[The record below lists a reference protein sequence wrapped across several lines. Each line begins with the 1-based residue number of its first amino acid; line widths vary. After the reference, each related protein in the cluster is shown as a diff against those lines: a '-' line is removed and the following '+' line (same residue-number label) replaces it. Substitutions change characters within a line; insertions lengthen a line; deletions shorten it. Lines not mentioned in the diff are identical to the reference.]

1 MNENPNI
8 PTKKYHILQNIGYMI
23 SFYKKEIPIFLWM
36 CLFEILLGS
45 MIPYLEIYLPKLVVE
60 LVTKRYTMQQ
70 AIRSMVFFGLF
81 FVTVK
86 TVKGGCEQG
95 KYFLYNGKRNDIA
108 AMLFLKSLRIPFP
121 DSEEGNANNLYW
133 KALHSIDSGDY
144 SAMYRFSYDTVN
156 ILINL
161 ICFFLYSTVLG
172 YLNLWIMILLL
183 VLSLLQYTLCI
194 SEVRYMERYRDRYAQ
209 FYKKRSYLHSVMG
222 KEEAAKDIRIFS
234 MKQWLNYHNDV
245 LISLKRGID
254 KEKMT
259 REKIYWQAGSL
270 LALGRDLFAYI
281 YLIRQAQAGII
292 DAGEFV
298 LYFGAITGFA
308 VFVNS
313 IMTSFASL
321 QEGNISLNHLRSY
334 LELEEEDVYSGSHSI
349 QELQMPVSFTFR
361 NVSFRYS
368 LKEEDAEGKAEDP
381 GQWIFRHL
389 NLTIHGGEKI
399 AIVGTNGAG
408 KTTLVK
414 LLCGLYE
421 PQEGEILVNGIPIRE
436 FPKEELY
443 KLYAAVFQEPFIMPF
458 TLGENLALS
467 KDYDKEQCISALEEA
482 GLRELFEKRGYTLD
496 TYFGKDMGEDGI
508 ELSGGQKQKFLLA
521 RALYK
526 DAPVLILDE
535 PTAALDPIAE
545 SEIYDEYAKLSKD
558 KTAIFISHRLAST
571 RFSDRIL
578 LIGNQGILEEGTH
591 EELLKNCEVYLQIAK
606 SQLSEKEL
614 GLEKLGLAEE
624 KAEKETN
631 KKEILSTKIDEK
643 ENNKL
648 KEKSD
653 DKKLKHKKGG
663 K

>member
-1 MNENPNI
+1 MNKNPDI
-8 PTKKYHILQNIGYMI
+8 LTKKYHILQNIGYMI
-23 SFYKKEIPIFLWM
+23 SFYKKEMPIFLWM

-45 MIPYLEIYLPKLVVE
+45 IIPYLEIYLPKFVVE
-60 LVTKRYTMQQ
+60 LVTNRYSMQQ
-70 AIRSMVFFGLF
+70 AVRNMVLFGLF
-81 FVTVK
+81 FVFVEA
-86 TVKGGCEQG
+86 VKGGCEQG
-95 KYFLYNGKRNDIA
+95 KYFLYNGKRNDVA
-108 AMLFLKSLRIPFP
+108 AMLFLKSLRIPF
-121 DSEEGNANNLYW
+121 SNTEEGDANNLYW
-133 KALHSIDSGDY
+133 KALHSVDSGDY

-183 VLSLLQYTLCI
+183 VLSLLQYALCI

-222 KEEAAKDIRIFS
+222 KEEAAKDIRIFP

-321 QEGNISLNHLRSY
+321 QEGNISLNHLRTY
-334 LELEEEDVYSGSHSI
+334 LELEEEDVHSGFRSI
-349 QELQMPVSFTFR
+349 RELQTPVSFTFR
-361 NVSFRYS
+361 DVSFRYPS
-368 LKEEDAEGKAEDP
+368 KEEGVKGDP

-443 KLYAAVFQEPFIMPF
+443 RLYAAVFQEPFIMPF

-467 KDYDKEQCISALEEA
+467 KNYDKERCISALEEA
-482 GLRELFEKRGYTLD
+482 GLMELFQKRGYTLD

-508 ELSGGQKQKFLLA
+508 ELSGGQKQRFLLA

-591 EELLKNCEVYLQIAK
+591 EELIQKNGVYAEMFEVQK
-606 SQLSEKEL
+606 SYYEKERL
-614 GLEKLGLAEE
+614 G
-624 KAEKETN
+624 KEAFA
-631 KKEILSTKIDEK
+631 
-643 ENNKL
+643 
-648 KEKSD
+648 
-653 DKKLKHKKGG
+653 
-663 K
+663 

>member
-334 LELEEEDVYSGSHSI
+334 LELEEED
-349 QELQMPVSFTFR
+349 
-361 NVSFRYS
+361 
-368 LKEEDAEGKAEDP
+368 AEGKAEDP

-591 EELLKNCEVYLQIAK
+591 EELLQKNGVYAEMFEVQK
-606 SQLSEKEL
+606 SYYEKERL
-614 GLEKLGLAEE
+614 G
-624 KAEKETN
+624 KEAFA
-631 KKEILSTKIDEK
+631 
-643 ENNKL
+643 
-648 KEKSD
+648 
-653 DKKLKHKKGG
+653 
-663 K
+663 

>member
-1 MNENPNI
+1 MNKNQDI
-8 PTKKYHILQNIGYMI
+8 PTKKYHILQNIGYTI

-45 MIPYLEIYLPKLVVE
+45 MIPYLEIYLPKFVVE
-60 LVTKRYTMQQ
+60 LVTNRYSMQQ
-70 AIRSMVFFGLF
+70 AIRSMLIFGLF
-81 FVTVK
+81 FVIVEA
-86 TVKGGCEQG
+86 VKGGCEQG
-95 KYFLYNGKRNDIA
+95 KYFLYNGKRNDVA
-108 AMLFLKSLRIPFP
+108 AMLFLKSLRIPFSN
-121 DSEEGNANNLYW
+121 SEEGDANNLYW

-183 VLSLLQYTLCI
+183 ALSLFQYALCI
-194 SEVRYMERYRDRYAQ
+194 SQVRYMERYRDRYAQ

-222 KEEAAKDIRIFS
+222 KEEAAKDIRIFP

-321 QEGNISLNHLRSY
+321 QEGNISLNHLRTY
-334 LELEEEDVYSGSHSI
+334 LELEEEDVHSGSHSI
-349 QELQMPVSFTFR
+349 RELQMPVSFTFR
-361 NVSFRYS
+361 NVSFRYPS
-368 LKEEDAEGKAEDP
+368 KEEGAEGAAEDP

-421 PQEGEILVNGIPIRE
+421 PQEGEILINGIPIRE
-436 FPKEELY
+436 FPKGELY
-443 KLYAAVFQEPFIMPF
+443 RLYAAVFQEPFIMPF

-467 KDYDKEQCISALEEA
+467 KDYDKERCIFALEEA
-482 GLRELFEKRGYTLD
+482 GLKELFQKRGYTFD
-496 TYFGKDMGEDGI
+496 TYFGKDMDEHGI
-508 ELSGGQKQKFLLA
+508 ELSGGQKQRFLLA

-591 EELLKNCEVYLQIAK
+591 EELLQKNGVYAEMFEVQK
-606 SQLSEKEL
+606 SYYEKERL
-614 GLEKLGLAEE
+614 G
-624 KAEKETN
+624 KEAFA
-631 KKEILSTKIDEK
+631 
-643 ENNKL
+643 
-648 KEKSD
+648 
-653 DKKLKHKKGG
+653 
-663 K
+663 

>member
-70 AIRSMVFFGLF
+70 AVRNMVFFGLF
-81 FVTVK
+81 FMIVEA
-86 TVKGGCEQG
+86 VKGGCEQG

-108 AMLFLKSLRIPFP
+108 AMLFLKSLRIPFSSTEKG
-121 DSEEGNANNLYW
+121 DANNLYW
-133 KALHSIDSGDY
+133 KALHSIDGGDY
-144 SAMYRFSYDTVN
+144 SAMYRFSYDTIN
-156 ILINL
+156 ILVNL

-172 YLNLWIMILLL
+172 YLSFWVMILLL
-183 VLSLLQYTLCI
+183 VLSLIQYALCI

-209 FYKKRSYLHSVMG
+209 FYKKRGYLHSVMG

-234 MKQWLNYHNDV
+234 MKRWLNYHNDV

-259 REKIYWQAGSL
+259 KEKIYWQAGSL

-321 QEGNISLNHLRSY
+321 QEGNISLNHLRTY
-334 LELEEEDVYSGSHSI
+334 LELKEEDVYSGSHSI

-368 LKEEDAEGKAEDP
+368 SKEEDAEGKAEDP

-482 GLRELFEKRGYTLD
+482 GLKELFEKRGYTLD

-508 ELSGGQKQKFLLA
+508 ELSGGQKQRFLLA

-591 EELLKNCEVYLQIAK
+591 EELIQKNGVYAEMFEVQK
-606 SQLSEKEL
+606 SYYEKERL
-614 GLEKLGLAEE
+614 G
-624 KAEKETN
+624 KEAFA
-631 KKEILSTKIDEK
+631 
-643 ENNKL
+643 
-648 KEKSD
+648 
-653 DKKLKHKKGG
+653 
-663 K
+663 

>member
-133 KALHSIDSGDY
+133 KALHSIDGGDY

-183 VLSLLQYTLCI
+183 VLSLLQYALCI

-591 EELLKNCEVYLQIAK
+591 EELLQKNGVYAEMFEVQK
-606 SQLSEKEL
+606 SYYEKERL
-614 GLEKLGLAEE
+614 G
-624 KAEKETN
+624 KEAFA
-631 KKEILSTKIDEK
+631 
-643 ENNKL
+643 
-648 KEKSD
+648 
-653 DKKLKHKKGG
+653 
-663 K
+663 

>member
-1 MNENPNI
+1 MNKNPDI
-8 PTKKYHILQNIGYMI
+8 PTKKYHIPQNIGYMI
-23 SFYKKEIPIFLWM
+23 SFYKKEMPIFLWM

-45 MIPYLEIYLPKLVVE
+45 IIPYLEIYLPKFVVE
-60 LVTKRYTMQQ
+60 LVTNRYTMEQ
-70 AIRSMVFFGLF
+70 AVRSMVLFGLF
-81 FVTVK
+81 FVIIEA
-86 TVKGGCEQG
+86 VKGGCEQG
-95 KYFLYNGKRNDIA
+95 KYFLYNGKRNDVA
-108 AMLFLKSLRIPFP
+108 AMLFLKSLRIPFSN
-121 DSEEGNANNLYW
+121 SEEGNANNLYW

-156 ILINL
+156 ILVNL

-172 YLNLWIMILLL
+172 YLSFWVMILLL
-183 VLSLLQYTLCI
+183 VLSLIQYALCI

-222 KEEAAKDIRIFS
+222 KEEAAKDIRIFP

-259 REKIYWQAGSL
+259 KEKIYWQAGSL

-334 LELEEEDVYSGSHSI
+334 LELEEEDVHSGSHSI
-349 QELQMPVSFTFR
+349 RELQTPVSFTFR
-361 NVSFRYS
+361 NVSFRYPS
-368 LKEEDAEGKAEDP
+368 KEEGAEGAAEDS

-421 PQEGEILVNGIPIRE
+421 PQEGEILVNGIPIKE

-443 KLYAAVFQEPFIMPF
+443 RLYAAVFQEPFIMPF

-467 KDYDKEQCISALEEA
+467 KNYDKERCISALEEA
-482 GLRELFEKRGYTLD
+482 GLKELFQKRGYTLD

-508 ELSGGQKQKFLLA
+508 ELSGGQKQRFLLA
-521 RALYK
+521 RALYQ

-591 EELLKNCEVYLQIAK
+591 EELLQKNGVYAEMFEVQK
-606 SQLSEKEL
+606 SYYEKERL
-614 GLEKLGLAEE
+614 G
-624 KAEKETN
+624 KEAFA
-631 KKEILSTKIDEK
+631 
-643 ENNKL
+643 
-648 KEKSD
+648 
-653 DKKLKHKKGG
+653 
-663 K
+663 

>member
-1 MNENPNI
+1 MNKNPDI
-8 PTKKYHILQNIGYMI
+8 PTKKKYHIPQNIGYMI
-23 SFYKKEIPIFLWM
+23 SFYKKEMPIFLWM

-45 MIPYLEIYLPKLVVE
+45 IIPYLEIYLPKFVVE
-60 LVTKRYTMQQ
+60 LVTNRYTMEQ
-70 AIRSMVFFGLF
+70 AVRSMVLFGLF
-81 FVTVK
+81 FVIIEA
-86 TVKGGCEQG
+86 VKGGCEQG
-95 KYFLYNGKRNDIA
+95 KYFLYNGKRNDVA
-108 AMLFLKSLRIPFP
+108 AMLFLKSLRIPFSN
-121 DSEEGNANNLYW
+121 SEEGNANNLYW

-156 ILINL
+156 ILVNL

-172 YLNLWIMILLL
+172 YLSFWVMILLL
-183 VLSLLQYTLCI
+183 VLSLIQYALCI

-222 KEEAAKDIRIFS
+222 KEEAAKDIRIFP

-259 REKIYWQAGSL
+259 KEKIYWQAGSL

-334 LELEEEDVYSGSHSI
+334 LELEEEDVHSGSHSI
-349 QELQMPVSFTFR
+349 RELQTPVSFTFR
-361 NVSFRYS
+361 NVSFRYPS
-368 LKEEDAEGKAEDP
+368 KEEGAEGAAEDS

-421 PQEGEILVNGIPIRE
+421 PQEGEILVNGIPIKE

-443 KLYAAVFQEPFIMPF
+443 RLYAAVFQEPFIMPF

-467 KDYDKEQCISALEEA
+467 KNYDKERCISALEEA
-482 GLRELFEKRGYTLD
+482 GLKELFQKRGYTLD

-508 ELSGGQKQKFLLA
+508 ELSGGQKQRFLLA

-591 EELLKNCEVYLQIAK
+591 EELLQKNGVYAEMFEVQK
-606 SQLSEKEL
+606 SYYEKERL
-614 GLEKLGLAEE
+614 G
-624 KAEKETN
+624 KEAFA
-631 KKEILSTKIDEK
+631 
-643 ENNKL
+643 
-648 KEKSD
+648 
-653 DKKLKHKKGG
+653 
-663 K
+663 

>member
-1 MNENPNI
+1 MNKNQDI
-8 PTKKYHILQNIGYMI
+8 PTKKYHILQNIGYTI

-36 CLFEILLGS
+36 CLSEILLGS
-45 MIPYLEIYLPKLVVE
+45 MIPYLEIYLPKFVVE
-60 LVTKRYTMQQ
+60 LVTNRYSMQQ
-70 AIRSMVFFGLF
+70 AVRNMVFFGLF
-81 FVTVK
+81 FVIVEA
-86 TVKGGCEQG
+86 VKGGCEQG
-95 KYFLYNGKRNDIA
+95 KYFLYNGKRNDVA
-108 AMLFLKSLRIPFP
+108 AMLFLKSLRIPFSN
-121 DSEEGNANNLYW
+121 SEEGDANNLYW

-183 VLSLLQYTLCI
+183 ALSLFQYALCI
-194 SEVRYMERYRDRYAQ
+194 SQVRYMERYRDRYAQ

-222 KEEAAKDIRIFS
+222 KEEAAKDIRIFP

-321 QEGNISLNHLRSY
+321 QEGNISLNHLRTY
-334 LELEEEDVYSGSHSI
+334 LELEEEDVHSGSHSI
-349 QELQMPVSFTFR
+349 RELQMPVSFTFR
-361 NVSFRYS
+361 NVSFRYPS
-368 LKEEDAEGKAEDP
+368 KEEGAEGAAEDP

-421 PQEGEILVNGIPIRE
+421 PQEGEILINGIPIRE
-436 FPKEELY
+436 FPKGELY
-443 KLYAAVFQEPFIMPF
+443 RLYAAVFQEPFIMPF

-467 KDYDKEQCISALEEA
+467 KDYDKERCIFALEEA
-482 GLRELFEKRGYTLD
+482 GLKELFQKRGYTFD
-496 TYFGKDMGEDGI
+496 TYFGKDMDEHGI
-508 ELSGGQKQKFLLA
+508 ELSGGQKQRFLLA

-578 LIGNQGILEEGTH
+578 LIGNQGVLEEGTH
-591 EELLKNCEVYLQIAK
+591 EELIQKNGVYAEMFEVQK
-606 SQLSEKEL
+606 SYYEKERL
-614 GLEKLGLAEE
+614 G
-624 KAEKETN
+624 KEVFA
-631 KKEILSTKIDEK
+631 
-643 ENNKL
+643 
-648 KEKSD
+648 
-653 DKKLKHKKGG
+653 
-663 K
+663 

>member
-1 MNENPNI
+1 
-8 PTKKYHILQNIGYMI
+8 
-23 SFYKKEIPIFLWM
+23 
-36 CLFEILLGS
+36 
-45 MIPYLEIYLPKLVVE
+45 
-60 LVTKRYTMQQ
+60 
-70 AIRSMVFFGLF
+70 
-81 FVTVK
+81 
-86 TVKGGCEQG
+86 
-95 KYFLYNGKRNDIA
+95 
-108 AMLFLKSLRIPFP
+108 
-121 DSEEGNANNLYW
+121 
-133 KALHSIDSGDY
+133 
-144 SAMYRFSYDTVN
+144 
-156 ILINL
+156 
-161 ICFFLYSTVLG
+161 
-172 YLNLWIMILLL
+172 
-183 VLSLLQYTLCI
+183 
-194 SEVRYMERYRDRYAQ
+194 MERYRDRYAQ

-222 KEEAAKDIRIFS
+222 KEEAAKDIRIFP

-321 QEGNISLNHLRSY
+321 QEGNISLNHLRTY
-334 LELEEEDVYSGSHSI
+334 LELEEEDVHSGSHSI
-349 QELQMPVSFTFR
+349 RELQMPVSFTFR
-361 NVSFRYS
+361 DVSFRYFS
-368 LKEEDAEGKAEDP
+368 KEEGAEGEVEDQ

-578 LIGNQGILEEGTH
+578 IIGNQGILEEGTH
-591 EELLKNCEVYLQIAK
+591 EELLQKNGVYAEMFEVQK
-606 SQLSEKEL
+606 SYYEKERL
-614 GLEKLGLAEE
+614 G
-624 KAEKETN
+624 KEAFA
-631 KKEILSTKIDEK
+631 
-643 ENNKL
+643 
-648 KEKSD
+648 
-653 DKKLKHKKGG
+653 
-663 K
+663 

>member
-321 QEGNISLNHLRSY
+321 QEGNISLNHLRTY

-368 LKEEDAEGKAEDP
+368 SKEEDAEGKAEDP

-591 EELLKNCEVYLQIAK
+591 EELLQKNGVYAEMFEVQK
-606 SQLSEKEL
+606 SYYEKERL
-614 GLEKLGLAEE
+614 G
-624 KAEKETN
+624 KEAFA
-631 KKEILSTKIDEK
+631 
-643 ENNKL
+643 
-648 KEKSD
+648 
-653 DKKLKHKKGG
+653 
-663 K
+663 

>member
-1 MNENPNI
+1 MNKNPDI
-8 PTKKYHILQNIGYMI
+8 LTKKYHILQNIGYMI
-23 SFYKKEIPIFLWM
+23 SFYKKEMPIFLWM

-45 MIPYLEIYLPKLVVE
+45 IIPYLEIYLPKFVVE
-60 LVTKRYTMQQ
+60 LVTNRYSMQQ
-70 AIRSMVFFGLF
+70 AVRNMVLFGLF
-81 FVTVK
+81 FVFVEA
-86 TVKGGCEQG
+86 VKGGCEQG
-95 KYFLYNGKRNDIA
+95 KYFLYNGKRNDVA
-108 AMLFLKSLRIPFP
+108 AMLFLKSLRIPF
-121 DSEEGNANNLYW
+121 SNTEEGDANNLYW
-133 KALHSIDSGDY
+133 KALHSVDSGDY

-183 VLSLLQYTLCI
+183 VLSLLQYALCI

-222 KEEAAKDIRIFS
+222 KEEAAKDIRIFP

-321 QEGNISLNHLRSY
+321 QEGNISLNHLRTY
-334 LELEEEDVYSGSHSI
+334 LELEEEDVHSGFRSI
-349 QELQMPVSFTFR
+349 RELQTPVSFTFR
-361 NVSFRYS
+361 DVSFRYPS
-368 LKEEDAEGKAEDP
+368 KEEGVKGDP

-443 KLYAAVFQEPFIMPF
+443 RLYAAVFQEPFIMPF

-467 KDYDKEQCISALEEA
+467 KNYDKERCISALEEA
-482 GLRELFEKRGYTLD
+482 GLMELFQKRGYTLD

-591 EELLKNCEVYLQIAK
+591 EELIQKNGVYAEMFEVQK
-606 SQLSEKEL
+606 SYYEKERL
-614 GLEKLGLAEE
+614 G
-624 KAEKETN
+624 KEAFA
-631 KKEILSTKIDEK
+631 
-643 ENNKL
+643 
-648 KEKSD
+648 
-653 DKKLKHKKGG
+653 
-663 K
+663 

>member
-1 MNENPNI
+1 
-8 PTKKYHILQNIGYMI
+8 
-23 SFYKKEIPIFLWM
+23 
-36 CLFEILLGS
+36 
-45 MIPYLEIYLPKLVVE
+45 
-60 LVTKRYTMQQ
+60 
-70 AIRSMVFFGLF
+70 
-81 FVTVK
+81 
-86 TVKGGCEQG
+86 
-95 KYFLYNGKRNDIA
+95 
-108 AMLFLKSLRIPFP
+108 
-121 DSEEGNANNLYW
+121 
-133 KALHSIDSGDY
+133 
-144 SAMYRFSYDTVN
+144 
-156 ILINL
+156 
-161 ICFFLYSTVLG
+161 
-172 YLNLWIMILLL
+172 
-183 VLSLLQYTLCI
+183 
-194 SEVRYMERYRDRYAQ
+194 MERYRDRYAQ

-591 EELLKNCEVYLQIAK
+591 EELLQKNGAYAEMFEVQK
-606 SQLSEKEL
+606 SYYEKERL
-614 GLEKLGLAEE
+614 G
-624 KAEKETN
+624 KEAFA
-631 KKEILSTKIDEK
+631 
-643 ENNKL
+643 
-648 KEKSD
+648 
-653 DKKLKHKKGG
+653 
-663 K
+663 

>member
-1 MNENPNI
+1 MNKNPDI
-8 PTKKYHILQNIGYMI
+8 LTKKYHILQNIGYMI
-23 SFYKKEIPIFLWM
+23 SFYKKEMSIFLWM

-45 MIPYLEIYLPKLVVE
+45 IIPYLEIYLPKFVVE
-60 LVTKRYTMQQ
+60 LVTNRYSMQQ
-70 AIRSMVFFGLF
+70 AVRNMVLFGLF
-81 FVTVK
+81 FVFVEA
-86 TVKGGCEQG
+86 VKGGCEQG
-95 KYFLYNGKRNDIA
+95 KYFLYNGKRNDVA
-108 AMLFLKSLRIPFP
+108 AMLFLKSLRIPF
-121 DSEEGNANNLYW
+121 SNTEEGNANNLYW
-133 KALHSIDSGDY
+133 KALHSVDGGDY

-172 YLNLWIMILLL
+172 YLSFWIMILLL
-183 VLSLLQYTLCI
+183 VLSLIQYALCI
-194 SEVRYMERYRDRYAQ
+194 SEVRYMERYRDRYTD
-209 FYKKRSYLHSVMG
+209 FYKKRSYLHSMMG

-259 REKIYWQAGSL
+259 KEKIYWQAGSL

-334 LELEEEDVYSGSHSI
+334 LELEEEDVHSGSRSI
-349 QELQMPVSFTFR
+349 RELQTPVSFTFR
-361 NVSFRYS
+361 DVSFRYPS
-368 LKEEDAEGKAEDP
+368 KEEGTKGEAEDP

-421 PQEGEILVNGIPIRE
+421 PQEGEILVNGISIKE

-443 KLYAAVFQEPFIMPF
+443 RLYAAVFQEPFIMPF

-467 KDYDKEQCISALEEA
+467 KDYNKEQCFSALEEA
-482 GLRELFEKRGYTLD
+482 GLKELFQKRGYTLD

-508 ELSGGQKQKFLLA
+508 ELSGGQKQRFLLA

-591 EELLKNCEVYLQIAK
+591 EELIQKNGVYAEMFEVQK
-606 SQLSEKEL
+606 SYYEKERL
-614 GLEKLGLAEE
+614 G
-624 KAEKETN
+624 KEAFA
-631 KKEILSTKIDEK
+631 
-643 ENNKL
+643 
-648 KEKSD
+648 
-653 DKKLKHKKGG
+653 
-663 K
+663 

>member
-1 MNENPNI
+1 MNKNPDI
-8 PTKKYHILQNIGYMI
+8 PTKRYHILQNIGYTI
-23 SFYKKEIPIFLWM
+23 SFYKKEMPIFLWM

-45 MIPYLEIYLPKLVVE
+45 MIPYLEIYLPKFVVE
-60 LVTKRYTMQQ
+60 LVTNRYTMEQ
-70 AIRSMVFFGLF
+70 AIRSMLIFGLF
-81 FVTVK
+81 FVIVEA
-86 TVKGGCEQG
+86 VKGGCEQG
-95 KYFLYNGKRNDIA
+95 KYFLYNGKRNDVA
-108 AMLFLKSLRIPFP
+108 AMLFLKSLRIPFS
-121 DSEEGNANNLYW
+121 DTEEGEANNLYW
-133 KALHSIDSGDY
+133 KALHSVDSGDY

-183 VLSLLQYTLCI
+183 ALSLLQYALCI
-194 SEVRYMERYRDRYAQ
+194 SQVRYMERYRDRYAQ

-222 KEEAAKDIRIFS
+222 KEEAAKDIRIFP

-259 REKIYWQAGSL
+259 KEKIYWQAGSL

-334 LELEEEDVYSGSHSI
+334 LELEEEDVHSGSHSI
-349 QELQMPVSFTFR
+349 RELQMSVSFTFR
-361 NVSFRYS
+361 NVSFRYPS
-368 LKEEDAEGKAEDP
+368 KEEGAEGAAEDS

-421 PQEGEILVNGIPIRE
+421 PQEGEILINGIPIRE
-436 FPKEELY
+436 FPKGELY

-467 KDYDKEQCISALEEA
+467 KNYDKEGCISALEEA
-482 GLRELFEKRGYTLD
+482 GLKELFLKRGYTLD
-496 TYFGKDMGEDGI
+496 TYFGKDMGKDGI
-508 ELSGGQKQKFLLA
+508 ELSGGQKQRFLLA

-591 EELLKNCEVYLQIAK
+591 EELLQKNGVYAEMFEVQK
-606 SQLSEKEL
+606 SYYEKERL
-614 GLEKLGLAEE
+614 G
-624 KAEKETN
+624 KEA
-631 KKEILSTKIDEK
+631 SA
-643 ENNKL
+643 
-648 KEKSD
+648 
-653 DKKLKHKKGG
+653 
-663 K
+663 

>member
-1 MNENPNI
+1 MNKNPDI

-23 SFYKKEIPIFLWM
+23 TFYKKEMPIFLWM

-45 MIPYLEIYLPKLVVE
+45 IIPYLEIYLPKFVVE
-60 LVTKRYTMQQ
+60 LVTNRYSMQQ
-70 AIRSMVFFGLF
+70 AVRNMVFFGLF
-81 FVTVK
+81 FMIVEA
-86 TVKGGCEQG
+86 VKGGCEQG

-108 AMLFLKSLRIPFP
+108 AMLFLKSLRIPFSSTEKG
-121 DSEEGNANNLYW
+121 DANNLYW
-133 KALHSIDSGDY
+133 KALHSIDGGDY
-144 SAMYRFSYDTVN
+144 SAMYRFSYDTIN
-156 ILINL
+156 ILVNL

-172 YLNLWIMILLL
+172 YLSFWVMILLL
-183 VLSLLQYTLCI
+183 VLSLIQYALCI

-222 KEEAAKDIRIFS
+222 KEEAAKDIRIFP

-321 QEGNISLNHLRSY
+321 QEGNISLNHLRTY
-334 LELEEEDVYSGSHSI
+334 LELEEEDVHSGSHSI
-349 QELQMPVSFTFR
+349 RELQMPVSFTFR
-361 NVSFRYS
+361 DVSFRYS
-368 LKEEDAEGKAEDP
+368 SKEEDAEGEVEDQ

-467 KDYDKEQCISALEEA
+467 KDYDKEQCIFALEEA
-482 GLRELFEKRGYTLD
+482 GLKELFEKRGYTLD

-508 ELSGGQKQKFLLA
+508 ELSGGQKQRFLLA

-545 SEIYDEYAKLSKD
+545 SEIYDEYAKFSKD

-591 EELLKNCEVYLQIAK
+591 EELIKKNGVYAEMFEVQK
-606 SQLSEKEL
+606 SYYEKERL
-614 GLEKLGLAEE
+614 G
-624 KAEKETN
+624 KEAFA
-631 KKEILSTKIDEK
+631 
-643 ENNKL
+643 
-648 KEKSD
+648 
-653 DKKLKHKKGG
+653 
-663 K
+663 

>member
-70 AIRSMVFFGLF
+70 AIRSMAFFGLF

-86 TVKGGCEQG
+86 AVKGGCEQG

-108 AMLFLKSLRIPFP
+108 AMLFLKSLRIPF
-121 DSEEGNANNLYW
+121 SNTEEGNVNNLYW
-133 KALHSIDSGDY
+133 KALHSIDGGDY

-222 KEEAAKDIRIFS
+222 KEEAAKDIRIFP

-298 LYFGAITGFA
+298 LYFVAITGFA

-321 QEGNISLNHLRSY
+321 QEGNISLNHLRTY
-334 LELEEEDVYSGSHSI
+334 LELDEEDVHSGSHFI
-349 QELQMPVSFTFR
+349 RELQMPVSFTFR
-361 NVSFRYS
+361 NVSFRYLS
-368 LKEEDAEGKAEDP
+368 KEEGAEGEVEDQ

-591 EELLKNCEVYLQIAK
+591 EELIQKNGVYAEMFEVQK
-606 SQLSEKEL
+606 SYYEKERL
-614 GLEKLGLAEE
+614 G
-624 KAEKETN
+624 KEAFA
-631 KKEILSTKIDEK
+631 
-643 ENNKL
+643 
-648 KEKSD
+648 
-653 DKKLKHKKGG
+653 
-663 K
+663 

>member
-1 MNENPNI
+1 
-8 PTKKYHILQNIGYMI
+8 
-23 SFYKKEIPIFLWM
+23 
-36 CLFEILLGS
+36 
-45 MIPYLEIYLPKLVVE
+45 
-60 LVTKRYTMQQ
+60 
-70 AIRSMVFFGLF
+70 
-81 FVTVK
+81 
-86 TVKGGCEQG
+86 
-95 KYFLYNGKRNDIA
+95 
-108 AMLFLKSLRIPFP
+108 
-121 DSEEGNANNLYW
+121 
-133 KALHSIDSGDY
+133 
-144 SAMYRFSYDTVN
+144 
-156 ILINL
+156 
-161 ICFFLYSTVLG
+161 
-172 YLNLWIMILLL
+172 
-183 VLSLLQYTLCI
+183 
-194 SEVRYMERYRDRYAQ
+194 MERYRDRYAQ

-222 KEEAAKDIRIFS
+222 KEEAAKDIRIFP

-321 QEGNISLNHLRSY
+321 QEGNISLNHLRTY
-334 LELEEEDVYSGSHSI
+334 LELEEDDVHSGSRSI
-349 QELQMPVSFTFR
+349 RELQMPVSFTFR
-361 NVSFRYS
+361 DVSFRYPS
-368 LKEEDAEGKAEDP
+368 KEEGVKGDP

-591 EELLKNCEVYLQIAK
+591 EELLQKNGVYAEMFEVQK
-606 SQLSEKEL
+606 SYYEKERL
-614 GLEKLGLAEE
+614 G
-624 KAEKETN
+624 KEAFA
-631 KKEILSTKIDEK
+631 
-643 ENNKL
+643 
-648 KEKSD
+648 
-653 DKKLKHKKGG
+653 
-663 K
+663 

>member
-222 KEEAAKDIRIFS
+222 KEEAAKDIRIFP

-334 LELEEEDVYSGSHSI
+334 LELEEEDVHSGSHSI
-349 QELQMPVSFTFR
+349 RELQMPVSFTFR
-361 NVSFRYS
+361 NVSFRYLS
-368 LKEEDAEGKAEDP
+368 KEEGAEGEAEDQ

-482 GLRELFEKRGYTLD
+482 GLKELFEKRGYTLD

-508 ELSGGQKQKFLLA
+508 ELSGGQKQRFLLA

-545 SEIYDEYAKLSKD
+545 SEIYDEYAKFSKD

-591 EELLKNCEVYLQIAK
+591 EELLQKNGVYAEMFEVQK
-606 SQLSEKEL
+606 SYYEKERL
-614 GLEKLGLAEE
+614 G
-624 KAEKETN
+624 KEAFA
-631 KKEILSTKIDEK
+631 
-643 ENNKL
+643 
-648 KEKSD
+648 
-653 DKKLKHKKGG
+653 
-663 K
+663 

>member
-1 MNENPNI
+1 MNKNPDI
-8 PTKKYHILQNIGYMI
+8 LTKKYHILQNIGYMI
-23 SFYKKEIPIFLWM
+23 SFYKKEMPIFLWM

-45 MIPYLEIYLPKLVVE
+45 MIPYLEIYLPKFVVE
-60 LVTKRYTMQQ
+60 LVTNRYSMQQ
-70 AIRSMVFFGLF
+70 AIQNMVFFGII
-81 FVTVK
+81 FVIVK
-86 TVKGGCEQG
+86 AVKGGCEQG

-183 VLSLLQYTLCI
+183 VLSLLQYALCI

-321 QEGNISLNHLRSY
+321 QEGNISLNHLRTY

-368 LKEEDAEGKAEDP
+368 SKEEDAEGKAEDP

-482 GLRELFEKRGYTLD
+482 GLKELFEKRGYTLD

-508 ELSGGQKQKFLLA
+508 ELSGGQKQRFLLA

-591 EELLKNCEVYLQIAK
+591 EELLQKNGVYAEMFEVQK
-606 SQLSEKEL
+606 SYYEKERL
-614 GLEKLGLAEE
+614 G
-624 KAEKETN
+624 KEAFA
-631 KKEILSTKIDEK
+631 
-643 ENNKL
+643 
-648 KEKSD
+648 
-653 DKKLKHKKGG
+653 
-663 K
+663 

>member
-1 MNENPNI
+1 
-8 PTKKYHILQNIGYMI
+8 MI

-591 EELLKNCEVYLQIAK
+591 EELLQKNGVYAEMFEVQK
-606 SQLSEKEL
+606 SYYEKERL
-614 GLEKLGLAEE
+614 G
-624 KAEKETN
+624 KEAFA
-631 KKEILSTKIDEK
+631 
-643 ENNKL
+643 
-648 KEKSD
+648 
-653 DKKLKHKKGG
+653 
-663 K
+663 

>member
-1 MNENPNI
+1 MNKNPDI
-8 PTKKYHILQNIGYMI
+8 PTKKYHIPQNIGYMI
-23 SFYKKEIPIFLWM
+23 SFYKKEMPIFLWM

-45 MIPYLEIYLPKLVVE
+45 IIPYLEIYLPKFVVE
-60 LVTKRYTMQQ
+60 LVTNRYTMEQ
-70 AIRSMVFFGLF
+70 AVRSMVLFGLF
-81 FVTVK
+81 FVIIEA
-86 TVKGGCEQG
+86 VKGGCEQG
-95 KYFLYNGKRNDIA
+95 KYFLYNGKRNDVA
-108 AMLFLKSLRIPFP
+108 AMLFLKSLRIPFSN
-121 DSEEGNANNLYW
+121 SEEGNANNLYW

-156 ILINL
+156 ILVNL

-172 YLNLWIMILLL
+172 YLSFWVMILLL
-183 VLSLLQYTLCI
+183 VLSLIQYALCI

-222 KEEAAKDIRIFS
+222 KEEAAKDIRIFP

-259 REKIYWQAGSL
+259 KEKIYWQAGSL

-334 LELEEEDVYSGSHSI
+334 LELEEEDVHSGSHSI
-349 QELQMPVSFTFR
+349 RELQTPVSFTFR
-361 NVSFRYS
+361 NVSFRYPS
-368 LKEEDAEGKAEDP
+368 KEEGAEGAAEDS

-421 PQEGEILVNGIPIRE
+421 PQEGEILVNGIPIKE

-443 KLYAAVFQEPFIMPF
+443 RLYAAVFQEPFIMPF

-467 KDYDKEQCISALEEA
+467 KNYDKERCISALEEA
-482 GLRELFEKRGYTLD
+482 GLKELFQKRGYTLD

-508 ELSGGQKQKFLLA
+508 ELSGGQKQRFLLA

-578 LIGNQGILEEGTH
+578 LIGILEEGTH
-591 EELLKNCEVYLQIAK
+591 EELLQKNGVYAEMFEVQK
-606 SQLSEKEL
+606 SYYEKERL
-614 GLEKLGLAEE
+614 G
-624 KAEKETN
+624 KEAFA
-631 KKEILSTKIDEK
+631 
-643 ENNKL
+643 
-648 KEKSD
+648 
-653 DKKLKHKKGG
+653 
-663 K
+663 

>member
-321 QEGNISLNHLRSY
+321 QEGNISLNHLRTY

-591 EELLKNCEVYLQIAK
+591 EELLQKNGVYAEMFEVQK
-606 SQLSEKEL
+606 SYYEKERL
-614 GLEKLGLAEE
+614 G
-624 KAEKETN
+624 KEAFA
-631 KKEILSTKIDEK
+631 
-643 ENNKL
+643 
-648 KEKSD
+648 
-653 DKKLKHKKGG
+653 
-663 K
+663 

>member
-133 KALHSIDSGDY
+133 KALHCIDSGDY

-245 LISLKRGID
+245 LISLKRSID

-482 GLRELFEKRGYTLD
+482 GLRELFEKRGYILD

-591 EELLKNCEVYLQIAK
+591 EELLQKNGVYAEMFEVQK
-606 SQLSEKEL
+606 SYYEKERL
-614 GLEKLGLAEE
+614 G
-624 KAEKETN
+624 KEAFA
-631 KKEILSTKIDEK
+631 
-643 ENNKL
+643 
-648 KEKSD
+648 
-653 DKKLKHKKGG
+653 
-663 K
+663 

>member
-70 AIRSMVFFGLF
+70 AIRSMAFFGLF

-86 TVKGGCEQG
+86 AVKGGCEQG

-108 AMLFLKSLRIPFP
+108 AMLFLKSLRIPF
-121 DSEEGNANNLYW
+121 SNTEEGNVNNLYW
-133 KALHSIDSGDY
+133 KALHSIDGGDY

-172 YLNLWIMILLL
+172 YLSFWVMILLL
-183 VLSLLQYTLCI
+183 VLSLIQYALCI

-222 KEEAAKDIRIFS
+222 KEEAAKDIRIFP

-321 QEGNISLNHLRSY
+321 QEGNISLNHLRTY
-334 LELEEEDVYSGSHSI
+334 LELEEEDVHSGSHSI
-349 QELQMPVSFTFR
+349 RELQMPVSFTFR
-361 NVSFRYS
+361 DVSFRYS
-368 LKEEDAEGKAEDP
+368 SKEEDAEGEVEDQ

-467 KDYDKEQCISALEEA
+467 KDYDKEQCIFALEEA
-482 GLRELFEKRGYTLD
+482 GLKELFEKRGYTLD

-508 ELSGGQKQKFLLA
+508 ELSGGQKQRFLLA

-545 SEIYDEYAKLSKD
+545 SEIYDEYAKFSKD

-578 LIGNQGILEEGTH
+578 IIGNQGILEEGTH
-591 EELLKNCEVYLQIAK
+591 EELLQKNGVYAEMFEVQK
-606 SQLSEKEL
+606 SYYEKERL
-614 GLEKLGLAEE
+614 G
-624 KAEKETN
+624 KEAFA
-631 KKEILSTKIDEK
+631 
-643 ENNKL
+643 
-648 KEKSD
+648 
-653 DKKLKHKKGG
+653 
-663 K
+663 

>member
-86 TVKGGCEQG
+86 AVKGGCEQG

-108 AMLFLKSLRIPFP
+108 AMLFLKSLRIPF
-121 DSEEGNANNLYW
+121 SNTEEGNVNNLYW
-133 KALHSIDSGDY
+133 KALHSIDGGDY

-222 KEEAAKDIRIFS
+222 KEEAAKDIRIFP

-298 LYFGAITGFA
+298 LYFVAITGFA

-321 QEGNISLNHLRSY
+321 QEGNISLNHLRTY
-334 LELEEEDVYSGSHSI
+334 LELDEEDVHSGSHFI
-349 QELQMPVSFTFR
+349 RELQMPVSFTFR
-361 NVSFRYS
+361 NVSFRYLS
-368 LKEEDAEGKAEDP
+368 KEEGAEGEVEDQ

-578 LIGNQGILEEGTH
+578 IIGNQGILEEGTH
-591 EELLKNCEVYLQIAK
+591 EELLQKNGVYAEMFEVQK
-606 SQLSEKEL
+606 SYYEKERL
-614 GLEKLGLAEE
+614 G
-624 KAEKETN
+624 KEAFA
-631 KKEILSTKIDEK
+631 
-643 ENNKL
+643 
-648 KEKSD
+648 
-653 DKKLKHKKGG
+653 
-663 K
+663 